1 MQLIPNVGDRFIQR
15 KPFNFKKKKKKA
27 NRSSFAE
34 LSCIKVLLITISIE
48 PNFEDSCEKFFN

>member
-1 MQLIPNVGDRFIQR
+1 MQLIPNIGDWFLQR
-15 KPFNFKKKKKKA
+15 KPFNFKKNKKV

-48 PNFEDSCEKFFN
+48 PNFEDSYEKLFN